1 MLNLIQHHIKIKK
14 EILKRVQDDN
24 NNICYGDDNST
35 CHAELVSASRWDPEI
50 IRMTRDPE
58 INSG

>member
-1 MLNLIQHHIKIKK
+1 MRVNVMLNLFQYPIKIKK

-24 NNICYGDDNST
+24 NNICYGDDNNT
-35 CHAELVSASRWDPEI
+35 FHAELVSASQ
-50 IRMTRDPE
+50 RDPE

>member
-1 MLNLIQHHIKIKK
+1 MPKLIQHHIKIKK

-24 NNICYGDDNST
+24 NNICYGDDNNT
-35 CHAELVSASRWDPEI
+35 CHAELGSASYG
-50 IRMTRDPE
+50 DPE